1 MAVDVHIVDLFG
13 PVPDGIDLSENNAK
27 NMDVGNLALISI
39 ALLSVILRFGARFVQ
54 KAGFKADDY
63 LVLLALVCM
72 FSLSLS
78 LFPPSTTTSLLLVI
92 VCP

>member
-72 FSLSLS
+72 LSLC
-78 LFPPSTTTSLLLVI
+78 LFLPSTTSSLLLVI
-92 VCP
+92 ACP